1 MFFVKGLL
9 LAGLA
14 SLFLSVPAGEP
25 TRQQAAESTMLA
37 APGEPMA
44 MSAGDELC
52 CAVGLGCC
60 STSPSR

>member
-9 LAGLA
+9 LAGLT

-25 TRQQAAESTMLA
+25 IRQQAAEPAKLA
-37 APGEPMA
+37 SAETPMA
-44 MSAGDELC
+44 TSGIDELC
-52 CAVGLGCC
+52 CVAGLGCC